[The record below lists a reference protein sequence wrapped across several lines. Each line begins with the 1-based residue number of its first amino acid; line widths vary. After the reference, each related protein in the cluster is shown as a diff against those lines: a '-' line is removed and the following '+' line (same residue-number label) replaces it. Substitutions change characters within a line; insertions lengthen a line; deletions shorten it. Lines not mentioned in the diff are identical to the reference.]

1 MLTPEEELICAN
13 KVVTGDEDAIEELIV
28 KNLRFVVSVAKQ
40 YAKAENPLEDL
51 VNEGNIGLMIAAKKF
66 RPDMGFRFIS
76 YAVWWIRKVILEYLA
91 KNGRI
96 VRIPANKINDLSKL
110 DKKIN
115 KMEQKLGRN
124 LDTQEL
130 IKEFGK
136 DELDLLNIIGTY
148 KTDSLDREIHGD
160 EGDSTSLSDLMS
172 DESIFKPA
180 DHSIIAE
187 NLKSEIARIL
197 DTLKHRDK
205 RIMIA
210 LFGLDGN
217 SIMNLKEV
225 GDEMG
230 LSRESIRQRKEICL
244 SKLRKGLKNSTIKDY
259 Q

>member
-1 MLTPEEELICAN
+1 MKQLVISARTTKRDTASFNLYLREISEIKMLTPEEELICAN
-13 KVVTGDEDAIEELIV
+13 KVVLGDKAAIEELIV

-66 RPDMGFRFIS
+66 RPDMGFKFIS
-76 YAVWWIRKVILEYLA
+76 YAVWWIRKIILEHLA

-136 DELDLLNIIGTY
+136 DELDLLNIIGT
-148 KTDSLDREIHGD
+148 
-160 EGDSTSLSDLMS
+160 
-172 DESIFKPA
+172 
-180 DHSIIAE
+180 
-187 NLKSEIARIL
+187 
-197 DTLKHRDK
+197 
-205 RIMIA
+205 
-210 LFGLDGN
+210 
-217 SIMNLKEV
+217 
-225 GDEMG
+225 
-230 LSRESIRQRKEICL
+230 
-244 SKLRKGLKNSTIKDY
+244 
-259 Q
+259 